1 MYIYIYIIRGAPCPT
16 CFHMWCTQQT
26 YDFQV
31 ISFGFAQFFYFGPHG
46 WFSLAFKNKY
56 IAHAPKMIYTHARC
70 SHNVHMLPARQDSMI
85 QAAIEKLPKASGEEA
100 GEAGEDEAMDLLE
113 GEEEENEVDDVEE
126 G

>member
-1 MYIYIYIIRGAPCPT
+1 MIFRSSHLGLLN
-16 CFHMWCTQQT
+16 
-26 YDFQV
+26 
-31 ISFGFAQFFYFGPHG
+31 
-46 WFSLAFKNKY
+46 FSILDLMDGLAFKNKY

-100 GEAGEDEAMDLLE
+100 GEAGEAGEDEAMDLLE
-113 GEEEENEVDDVEE
+113 GEEEDEVDDVEE

>member
-1 MYIYIYIIRGAPCPT
+1 
-16 CFHMWCTQQT
+16 
-26 YDFQV
+26 
-31 ISFGFAQFFYFGPHG
+31 
-46 WFSLAFKNKY
+46 
-56 IAHAPKMIYTHARC
+56 
-70 SHNVHMLPARQDSMI
+70 MLPARQDSMI